1 MGWAEVE
8 KSDSW
13 QEGQHI
19 GKLCE
24 DSLTNHLGHNY
35 YHSSGLL
42 IPPDV
47 PSFSSLSRT
56 THSSTVQPKS
66 ESSMTLHHISLQ
78 DSTTVPSLGNVMEWG
93 RKTSLIAIRRW
104 QNLLATEELLFYLL
118 FVPRAHTS
126 IFPHFLFFIEVK
138 GTVNLSSLQ
147 LCGVSTV
154 TTLHSRGNRGPLRG
168 HKLPPFLNWGDWA
181 AL

>member
-56 THSSTVQPKS
+56 THSSTIQPKS

-104 QNLLATEELLFYLL
+104 QNLLATEELLFYLSCL
-118 FVPRAHTS
+118 FPGHIHLYFLTFFFLLKWRALLTCPVFS
-126 IFPHFLFFIEVK
+126 SVGSVLLPHSTAA
-138 GTVNLSSLQ
+138 GTEA
-147 LCGVSTV
+147 
-154 TTLHSRGNRGPLRG
+154 H
-168 HKLPPFLNWGDWA
+168 
-181 AL
+181 